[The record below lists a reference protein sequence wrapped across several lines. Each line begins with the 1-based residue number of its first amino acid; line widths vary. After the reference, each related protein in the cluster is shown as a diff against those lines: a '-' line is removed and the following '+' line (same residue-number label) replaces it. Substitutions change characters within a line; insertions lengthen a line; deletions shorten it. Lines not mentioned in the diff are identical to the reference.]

1 MTGPAP
7 QVSGTDHRFPG
18 LDGKVAVVVGGAGG
32 GVGTACVELLANSGA
47 HVVVAD
53 HNAERLEA
61 LADRLPGAVTP
72 ISADVTTDEGI
83 AAIDAVTARKPPSA
97 LINVVGGVTP
107 EEVGHFL
114 DTTPAQWQRSLDLN
128 LTYAMRTCQVV
139 ARRMSTAQLPGSIV
153 SLSVADARGA
163 MPWFSSYGAARSGLE
178 ALTRTMAV
186 ELGPL
191 GIRANTVAWGLINSP
206 RAHSGTGSDA
216 DLEKELI
223 PLGRRGTVGEVANT
237 VLFLLSDFGAYVT
250 GQCVVVDGGLLL
262 RSSHYGAYD
271 NLPAFLEAKP
281 ARDRLRSRFETLVN
295 RTIGR

>member
-1 MTGPAP
+1 M
-7 QVSGTDHRFPG
+7 
-18 LDGKVAVVVGGAGG
+18 
-32 GVGTACVELLANSGA
+32 
-47 HVVVAD
+47 
-53 HNAERLEA
+53 
-61 LADRLPGAVTP
+61 
-72 ISADVTTDEGI
+72 
-83 AAIDAVTARKPPSA
+83 AASR
-97 LINVVGGVTP
+97 P

-153 SLSVADARGA
+153 SLSVADAGSA

-206 RAHSGTGSDA
+206 RAHPGAGSYA
-216 DLEKELI
+216 GLERELI
-223 PLGRRGTVGEVANT
+223 PLGRRGTVGEVAST
-237 VLFLLSDFGAYVT
+237 VLFLLSDLGAYVT

-271 NLPAFLEAKP
+271 NLPAFLEAKS
-281 ARDRLRSRFETLVN
+281 ARERLRSRFEELVN
-295 RTIGR
+295 RTSGR